1 MVHIREANDTDFE
14 DIWTIFHAVVKRG
27 DTYAF
32 SPETTKEEAYD
43 IWMKKPLVT
52 YVAVSEE
59 NILGTYYLKP
69 NQPGLGAHVC
79 NAGFMV
85 HPESQGQGTGKAM
98 GEHALI
104 ESRNLGFKAM
114 QFNCVVSTNTQAV
127 ELWKKLGFEIVGTLT
142 KAFQHRQLGLLDAYV
157 MYKLLD

>member
-1 MVHIREANDTDFE
+1 MNILMEFDMIQIREATDSDFD

-32 SPETTKEEAYD
+32 SPETIKEEAYD

-52 YVAVSEE
+52 YVAVSDE
-59 NILGTYYLKP
+59 NIIGTYYLKP

-85 HPESQGQGTGKAM
+85 HPESQEQGTGKAM
-98 GEHALI
+98 GEHALM
-104 ESRNLGFKAM
+104 EARRLGF
-114 QFNCVVSTNTQAV
+114 N
-127 ELWKKLGFEIVGTLT
+127 
-142 KAFQHRQLGLLDAYV
+142 AFSHCRWPIGIKSSYDSYIFDGSGSFFDLNH
-157 MYKLLD
+157 